1 MVNQKIIEEKWTNIL
16 NLIEIEHNCSPI
28 AINSW
33 IKPLTIYKMDDSSIT
48 FLIGDKF
55 DERAI
60 QFIKSK
66 MYDFYLQLAIEEVT
80 GNQYDIHFILAS
92 DITETQSKENEETEN
107 APAKT
112 DDLSS
117 IHAAGLNPNYTFD
130 NFVIGETNKHAHAA
144 AVAVAESP
152 AKAFNPLFLYSGA
165 GLGKTHLMH
174 SIGNYVL
181 KHYPELKVFYVPS
194 VNFTNEIIEAIRKGK
209 TKEFRDKYQQ
219 IDVILIDDI
228 QFLIGKERT
237 QEEFFH
243 IFNYLRDNGKQIVL
257 SSDKPPKDIE
267 TLEERLR
274 TRFEWGVTVDI
285 QPPDY
290 ETRMAILQN
299 KAELDGLVIPNDVM
313 QYIASNIK
321 SSIREIEGA
330 LNKICVYANLERAPI
345 TLELAEI
352 SLKDLISNDAVKS
365 ITLEL
370 IIKTVSDHYNVSYD
384 DLLSTKRSKDI
395 AYPRQVA
402 MYLCRHLTNHSLQEI
417 GNALGDRDHSTVMN
431 GIKKID
437 TDKEINATLKN
448 TLETIKKK
456 ITG

>member
-1 MVNQKIIEEKWTNIL
+1 MVNQKIIEEKWMEIL
-16 NLIEIEHNCSPI
+16 NLIEVEHNCSPV

-33 IKPLTIYKMDDSSIT
+33 IKPLTIHKMDNSSIT

-80 GNQYDIHFILAS
+80 GNQYDINFILAS
-92 DITETQSKENEETEN
+92 DIKESQSEITEEKENPSLKQKE
-107 APAKT
+107 
-112 DDLSS
+112 LSS
-117 IHAAGLNPNYTFD
+117 IYAAGLNPSYTFD

-174 SIGNYVL
+174 SIGNYVI
-181 KHYPELKVFYVPS
+181 KNYPELKVFYVPS
-194 VNFTNEIIEAIRKGK
+194 DHFTNEIIEAIRKGR
-209 TKEFRDKYQQ
+209 TKEFRDKYRQ

-243 IFNYLRDNGKQIVL
+243 IFNYLRDNGKQIVI

-290 ETRMAILQN
+290 ETRMAILQK
-299 KAELDGLVIPNDVM
+299 KAELDGLVIPNEVM
-313 QYIASNIK
+313 QYIATNIK

-345 TLELAEI
+345 TLELAQI
-352 SLKDLISNDAVKS
+352 SLKDLISNDAIKA
-365 ITLEL
+365 ITLDF
-370 IIKTVSDHYNVSYD
+370 IINTVSDHYNVSYE

-402 MYLCRHLTNHSLQEI
+402 MYLCRQMTTHSLQEI

-431 GIKKID
+431 GIRKID
-437 TDKEINATLKN
+437 SDKEINATLRN

-456 ITG
+456 ISG

>member
-1 MVNQKIIEEKWTNIL
+1 MVNQKIIEEKWADIL
-16 NLIEIEHNCSPI
+16 DLLHVEHNCSPA
-28 AINSW
+28 AINAW
-33 IKPLTIYKMDDSSIT
+33 IKPLTIHKIDDSSIT
-48 FLIGDKF
+48 FMIGDKF

-66 MYDFYLQLAIEEVT
+66 MYDFFLQLAIKEIT
-80 GNQYDIHFILAS
+80 GLFFDINFILAS
-92 DITETQSKENEETEN
+92 DIKESVSDS
-107 APAKT
+107 T
-112 DDLSS
+112 DDAEASNVKPKDLSS
-117 IHAAGLNPNYTFD
+117 IYEAGLNPNYTFD

-144 AVAVAESP
+144 AVAVAEAP
-152 AKAFNPLFLYSGA
+152 AKTFNPLFLYSGA

-181 KHYPELKVFYVPS
+181 KNYPELKVFYVPS
-194 VNFTNEIIEAIRKGK
+194 DHFTNEIIEAIRKGK
-209 TKEFRDKYQQ
+209 TKEFRDKYRQ

-243 IFNYLRDNGKQIVL
+243 IFNYLRDNGKQIVI

-285 QPPDY
+285 QQPDY
-290 ETRMAILQN
+290 ETRMAILQK

-313 QYIASNIK
+313 QYIANNIK

-330 LNKICVYANLERAPI
+330 LNKICVYANLERSPI
-345 TLELAEI
+345 NLELAQV
-352 SLKDLISNDAVKS
+352 SLKDLISNDTVKT
-365 ITLEL
+365 ITLEF
-370 IIKTVSDHYNVSYD
+370 IINIVSEHYNVSYN

-402 MYLCRHLTNHSLQEI
+402 MYLCRHTTSHSLQEI
-417 GNALGDRDHSTVMN
+417 GNALGDRDHSTIMN
-431 GIKKID
+431 GIRKIE
-437 TDKEINATLKN
+437 TDLNTNATLRN
-448 TLETIKKK
+448 SIEILRKK
-456 ITG
+456 ISG

>member
-1 MVNQKIIEEKWTNIL
+1 MVNQKIIEEKWKDVL
-16 NLIEIEHNCSPI
+16 KLIEVEHNCSPV
-28 AINSW
+28 AIDAW
-33 IKPLTIYKMDDSSIT
+33 IKPLTIHKMDDSSIT
-48 FLIGDKF
+48 FLIGEKF
-55 DERAI
+55 DNRAI

-66 MYDFYLQLAIEEVT
+66 MYDFYLQLAIQEVT
-80 GNQYDIHFILAS
+80 GNQYDINFILAS
-92 DITETQSKENEETEN
+92 DIKDLTPDMEDEKENS
-107 APAKT
+107 AIQPK
-112 DDLSS
+112 DLST
-117 IHAAGLNPNYTFD
+117 IHAAGLNPSYTFD

-174 SIGNYVL
+174 SIGNYVI
-181 KHYPELKVFYVPS
+181 KNYPELKVFYVPS
-194 VNFTNEIIEAIRKGK
+194 DHFTNEIIEAIRKGK
-209 TKEFRDKYQQ
+209 TKEFRDKYRQ

-243 IFNYLRDNGKQIVL
+243 IFNYLRDNGKQIVI

-285 QPPDY
+285 QQPDY
-290 ETRMAILQN
+290 ETRMAILQK
-299 KAELDGLVIPNDVM
+299 KAELDGVVIPNDVM
-313 QYIASNIK
+313 QYIATNIK

-330 LNKICVYANLERAPI
+330 LNKICVYSNLERAPI
-345 TLELAEI
+345 TLELAQT
-352 SLKDLISNDAVKS
+352 SLKDLISDDAIKS

-370 IIKTVSDHYNVSYD
+370 IINTVSNHYNVSYE

-402 MYLCRHLTNHSLQEI
+402 MYLCRKMTEHSLQEI
-417 GNALGDRDHSTVMN
+417 GKALGDRDHSTVMS
-431 GIKKID
+431 GIRKIEA
-437 TDKEINATLKN
+437 DKSVNATLKN
-448 TLETIKKK
+448 SLETIEKK
-456 ITG
+456 ISG

>member
-1 MVNQKIIEEKWTNIL
+1 MVNQKIIEGKWTDIL
-16 NLIEIEHNCSPI
+16 NLIEIEHSCSPI

-33 IKPLTIYKMDDSSIT
+33 IKPLTIHTMDDTSIT

-80 GNQYDIHFILAS
+80 GNKYDINFILAS
-92 DITETQSKENEETEN
+92 DIKESHSENESEVEDS
-107 APAKT
+107 APKQK
-112 DDLSS
+112 DLSS
-117 IHAAGLNPNYTFD
+117 IYAAGLNPNYTFD

-174 SIGNYVL
+174 SIGNYVI
-181 KHYPELKVFYVPS
+181 KNYPELKVFYVPS
-194 VNFTNEIIEAIRKGK
+194 DHFTNEIIEAIRKGR
-209 TKEFRDKYQQ
+209 TKEFRDKYRQ

-243 IFNYLRDNGKQIVL
+243 IFNYLRDNGKQIVI

-285 QPPDY
+285 QQPDY
-290 ETRMAILQN
+290 ETRMAILQK
-299 KAELDGLVIPNDVM
+299 KAELDGVIIPNDVM
-313 QYIASNIK
+313 HYIATNIK

-330 LNKICVYANLERAPI
+330 LNKICVYSNLERAPI
-345 TLELAEI
+345 TLELAKI
-352 SLKDLISNDAVKS
+352 SLKDLISNDAIKS

-370 IIKTVSDHYNVSYD
+370 IINTVSDHYNVSYE

-402 MYLCRHLTNHSLQEI
+402 MYLCRKLTEHSLQEI
-417 GNALGDRDHSTVMN
+417 GKALGDRDHTTVMS
-431 GIKKID
+431 GIRKID
-437 TDKEINATLKN
+437 TDKEANPTLKN
-448 TLETIKKK
+448 TIDTITKK